1 MNKLMVMA
9 ISEPGGG
16 VTLRI
21 CRRKSADP
29 EADCAPLPLDHG
41 VLDIPL
47 DTFTMAELHSATA
60 EGLWHRVREVEDR

>member
-1 MNKLMVMA
+1 MTDLLVMA

-21 CRRKSADP
+21 CRRKTENPAAD
-29 EADCAPLPLDHG
+29 AAPLELTHG

-47 DTFTMAELHSATA
+47 DHFAMAEIFSACS
-60 EGLWHRVREVEDR
+60 EGLWHRVREIK